1 MRLTL
6 LVLFT
11 ALATAAPAAA
21 HPVPNGLPLSLG
33 APGEQT
39 AASSAQAQPQP
50 QPAPVPRAEC
60 RTSDRP
66 ETDIQGRVPAGNP
79 EGFTCNTSL
88 VGHHGSS
95 GGYKALRFTD
105 KAGHECAYYDTTLL
119 FPTNAQTLSER
130 PTGVAVLD
138 MADPANPRQ
147 TASLLTPAMQTPH
160 ESLLLN
166 ERRGLLAAVTGNP
179 VAYPG
184 IVDVYDLNEDCRNPV
199 LQSSLPVGI
208 FGHESGFAPDGNTFY
223 ATSIATGQITAVDLT
238 NPKVPMIV
246 SVTNVNSHGLTISD
260 DGTRAYVAAR
270 EGLVILDTSEIQA
283 RKPGAQFKEISRLDW
298 PERTIPQVAQP
309 ITIGGHPYLAEIDE
323 FSSGETDSTTA
334 SNGPKVGAARIIDIA
349 DERNPQVVSDI
360 RLAVH
365 QRENRAQLAGDPG
378 AQSIVQGYA
387 GHYCNVPRR
396 DDPEI
401 LACSMIASGL
411 RIFDIRDPRNPR
423 EMAYYVAPN
432 KTSQTAGAPSNYAM
446 SSPAFVPERSEV
458 WYTDGNSGFYN
469 VKLAGWPFA
478 SESGGTASGDCTGDA
493 GFRSVSAKPRG
504 TGVRFS
510 FTRTRTGA
518 VKIEVFQVSQGR
530 RIIKERRVARFRR
543 PATWK
548 GRVPDGYYFARF
560 TMTGRDVRRVVLRRH
575 DGRFT
580 RVARHYRRGDCELL
594 RSFKLQRPVF
604 GGRQRTPLRAA
615 YRLTRASQVRV
626 ELLRGRRVVA
636 RRTASAQGGRTYR
649 VAFKPKRR
657 GVYRVRITAG
667 TVTSTLTAR
676 RL

>member
-1 MRLTL
+1 
-6 LVLFT
+6 
-11 ALATAAPAAA
+11 
-21 HPVPNGLPLSLG
+21 
-33 APGEQT
+33 
-39 AASSAQAQPQP
+39 
-50 QPAPVPRAEC
+50 
-60 RTSDRP
+60 
-66 ETDIQGRVPAGNP
+66 VPAGNP

-95 GGYKALRFTD
+95 GGYKALRFKD
-105 KAGHECAYYDTTLL
+105 KAGRECAYYDTTLL
-119 FPTNAQTLSER
+119 FPSNAQTLSER

-138 MADPANPRQ
+138 MTDPAKPVQ

-179 VAYPG
+179 IVYPG

-238 NPKVPMIV
+238 NPKLPMIV
-246 SVTNVNSHGLTISD
+246 AVTDYNSHGLTISD
-260 DGTRAYVAAR
+260 DGNRAYVAASQ
-270 EGLVILDTSEIQA
+270 GLFILDTSEIQA
-283 RKPGAQFKEISRLDW
+283 RKQGARFKEVSKLDW

-309 ITIGGHPYLAEIDE
+309 ITIGGRPYLAEIDE
-323 FSSGETDSTTA
+323 FSSAENDDSTA
-334 SNGPKVGAARIIDIA
+334 ANGPKVGAARIIDIA
-349 DERNPQVVSDI
+349 DERNPRVVSDI

-365 QRENRAQLAGDPG
+365 QRENRERIAGDPG

-411 RIFDIRDPRNPR
+411 RIFDIRDPAHPR

-432 KTSQTAGAPSNYAM
+432 TQSQTAGAPSNYAM
-446 SSPAFVPERSEV
+446 SSPSFVPERSEV

-478 SESGGTASGDCTGDA
+478 AAGGTASGDCTGDA
-493 GFRSVSAKPRG
+493 GFRSVSATPMGRRVKLTFR
-504 TGVRFS
+504 R
-510 FTRTRTGA
+510 RRAGA

-530 RIIKERRVARFRR
+530 RIIEERRVARFRR
-543 PATWK
+543 PATWR
-548 GRVPDGYYFARF
+548 GRVRDGYYFVRF
-560 TMTGRDVRRVVLRRH
+560 TMAGRDVRRIVLRKQ
-575 DGRFT
+575 DGRFR
-580 RVARHYRRGDCELL
+580 RVARHHRRGDCELL
-594 RSFKLQRPVF
+594 RSYKLERPVF
-604 GGRQRTPLRAA
+604 GGRQGTPLRVAF
-615 YRLTRASQVRV
+615 RLTRAARVRL

-636 RRTASAQGGRTYR
+636 RRTSDAAANRTVR
-649 VAFKPKRR
+649 VVLRPRAR
-657 GVYRVRITAG
+657 GVYRVRIAVG
-667 TVTSTLTAR
+667 GVRETLTAR
-676 RL
+676 KL

>member
-1 MRLTL
+1 MRLL
-6 LVLFT
+6 MLALAAV
-11 ALATAAPAAA
+11 LATAVPAAA
-21 HPVPNGLPLSLG
+21 HPNPNGLSLPLG
-33 APGEQT
+33 GPGERT
-39 AASSAQAQPQP
+39 AASAAQAQPQP
-50 QPAPVPRAEC
+50 PTVPRPDC
-60 RTSDRP
+60 GPGSRP

-79 EGFTCNTSL
+79 EGFTCNTTL

-119 FPTNAQTLSER
+119 FPSNAQTLSER

-138 MADPANPRQ
+138 MSDPANPKQ
-147 TASLLTPAMQTPH
+147 TTSLLTPAMQTPH

-179 VAYPG
+179 AFYPG
-184 IVDVYDLNEDCRNPV
+184 IVDLYDLNEDCRSPQ

-223 ATSIATGQITAVDLT
+223 ATSIGTGNITAVDVS
-238 NPKVPMIV
+238 NPKLPTIV
-246 SVTNVNSHGLTISD
+246 AGTNYNSHGLTISD
-260 DGTRAYVAAR
+260 DGNRAYVAASQ
-270 EGLVILDTSEIQA
+270 GLFILDTSEIQA
-283 RKPGAQFKEISRLDW
+283 RKPGAQFKEISKLDW

-309 ITIGGHPYLAEIDE
+309 ITIGGRPYLAEIDE
-323 FSSGETDSTTA
+323 FSSAEDDDSVA
-334 SNGPKVGAARIIDIA
+334 ANGPKVGAARIIDIA
-349 DERNPQVVSDI
+349 DERNPQVVSNI

-365 QRENRAQLAGDPG
+365 QRENRAAIANDPG
-378 AQSIVQGYA
+378 AQFIVQGYA

-396 DDPEI
+396 NDPEI

-423 EMAYYVAPN
+423 EMAYYVAAN

-458 WYTDGNSGFYN
+458 WYADGNSGFYN

-478 SESGGTASGDCTGDA
+478 AGGAAGAASGDCTGDA
-493 GFRSVSAKPRG
+493 GFRSVSAKPLGRR
-504 TGVRFS
+504 VRLG
-510 FTRTRTGA
+510 FTRRKSGA

-530 RIIKERRVARFRR
+530 RIVKERRVARFRK
-543 PATWK
+543 PATWS
-548 GRVPDGYYFARF
+548 GRGPDGYYFARF
-560 TMTGRDVRRVVLRRH
+560 TMAGRDVRRIVLRKQN
-575 DGRFT
+575 GRFKKA
-580 RVARHYRRGDCELL
+580 ARHYRRGDCQLL
-594 RSFKLQRPVF
+594 RSYKLERPVF
-604 GGRQRTPLRAA
+604 GGRQGTPLRVAF
-615 YRLTRASQVRV
+615 RLTRATRVRL
-626 ELLRGRRVVA
+626 ELLRGSRVVA
-636 RRTASAQGGRTYR
+636 RRTANAAANRTVR
-649 VAFKPKRR
+649 VVLRPRKR
-657 GVYRVRITAG
+657 GVYRVRISVG